1 MGGEQ
6 IAAVFESAAVLA
18 VRHLIFGQSLTSAW
32 VLAQLDDVGPAR
44 ISELAAAGGVSQ
56 PSMTELVGR
65 LEREDLVARFTDPR
79 DGRATLVDITASGRT
94 QRLHLRRSV
103 RGRMIELLEALAV
116 EDQAT
121 LNLAMRAASPHI
133 NLLTQLAVHHP
144 SSFGDRAP
152 STS

>member
-1 MGGEQ
+1 
-6 IAAVFESAAVLA
+6 
-18 VRHLIFGQSLTSAW
+18 
-32 VLAQLDDVGPAR
+32 
-44 ISELAAAGGVSQ
+44 
-56 PSMTELVGR
+56 MTELVGR

-133 NLLTQLAVHHP
+133 NLLTQLAVHLP